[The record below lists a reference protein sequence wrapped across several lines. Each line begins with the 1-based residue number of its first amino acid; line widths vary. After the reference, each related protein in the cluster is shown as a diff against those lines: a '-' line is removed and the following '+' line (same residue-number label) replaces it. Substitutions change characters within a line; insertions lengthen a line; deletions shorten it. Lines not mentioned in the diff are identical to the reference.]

1 LRQTASSLESLWH
14 FYIYTPFVRACVF
27 FAQTIATAQHTHT
40 EINKY
45 ISSFFLFISHTGE
58 AGNVKCN
65 DFFEKTKKILN
76 FCLRGKFEKKKKKKY
91 FLVIQFRTTVMLKKK
106 PKDFLVKTLQKKKK
120 LINMMKRSRHLLFF
134 FLFLLQISFFI

>member
-1 LRQTASSLESLWH
+1 
-14 FYIYTPFVRACVF
+14 VF

-76 FCLRGKFEKKKKKKY
+76 FCLRGKFEKKKKKKI
-91 FLVIQFRTTVMLKKK
+91 FLGNSIPYNCDVKKETQGF
-106 PKDFLVKTLQKKKK
+106 PC
-120 LINMMKRSRHLLFF
+120 
-134 FLFLLQISFFI
+134 